1 MQQLVKPVVL
11 SLCGVRLEPLDYAH
25 ADGLMMAV
33 QDGELWRLTVT
44 SAPTP
49 ETVDA
54 YIQAALDNPTR
65 FAFVVIDERDE
76 RVLGAT
82 SYHDI
87 IDGIGRVEIGYTWY
101 AKSAQRT
108 HVNTACKL
116 MLMTHAFEV
125 LDCMVVGWRTDI
137 LNINSQRAIERLGA
151 QKDGVIRH
159 HAIRR
164 DGTVRDTVM
173 YSMLKQEWLTH
184 KIRLMHR
191 LMASVL

>member
-11 SLCGVRLEPLDYAH
+11 SLCGVRLEPLSHAH
-25 ADGLMMAV
+25 ADGLKMAV

-65 FAFVVIDERDE
+65 FAFAVINEQDG
-76 RVLGAT
+76 RVLGTT

-87 IDGIGRVEIGYTWY
+87 IDEIRRVEIGYTWY

-116 MLMTHAFEV
+116 TLMTHAFEV
-125 LDCMVVGWRTDI
+125 LDCAVVGWRTDI
-137 LNINSQRAIERLGA
+137 LNTNSQRAIERLGA

-159 HAIRR
+159 QALRQ

-173 YSMLKQEWLTH
+173 YSMLNTEWPMH
-184 KIRLMHR
+184 KARLMRR
-191 LMASVL
+191 LMTAG